1 MSQQDITGKTRADLA
16 SPGKVLVL
24 YRLSDTWLAHC
35 QAIKVPFADVQE
47 LAAQGAVVG
56 AYLRL
61 SERLAGTGTGA
72 TAAALPPGVPFV
84 RVAPVA
90 TSAPVAGLLQAA
102 LLAAVVSSSQSAPS
116 GAPKAGLEAAAVA
129 FAQRALPVFQA
140 GKSRR
145 FRPLVRS
152 RLLLVASVSVPRTS
166 MQIFVLNQALGGTS
180 NGCA

>member
-72 TAAALPPGVPFV
+72 IGAQRPLTPPFV
-84 RVAPVA
+84 PAVQVGA
-90 TSAPVAGLLQAA
+90 SAPAA
-102 LLAAVVSSSQSAPS
+102 ELSPATPSGAIASPSPLTASGAPIADFEAAVVAYV
-116 GAPKAGLEAAAVA
+116 L
-129 FAQRALPVFQA
+129 RALPVSQA